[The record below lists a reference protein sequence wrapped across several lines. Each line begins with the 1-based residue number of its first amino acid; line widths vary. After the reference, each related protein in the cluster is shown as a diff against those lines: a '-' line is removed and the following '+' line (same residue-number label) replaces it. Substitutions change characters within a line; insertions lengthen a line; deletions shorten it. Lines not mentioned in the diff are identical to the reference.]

1 MTNDTV
7 SPPTTPETAGLLRR
21 LGAVLYDTFLLIGVW
36 FVAAIPLA
44 FTPADL
50 RESFV
55 LENLIRLYLI
65 AATFAYFGWFW
76 LHGGQTLGMRAWKI
90 KLVGDSGQVTLKAL
104 VVRFI
109 IATGSLGLGHLWL
122 LFDKKGGA
130 LQDRLSHSRLL
141 LHPMK

>member
-1 MTNDTV
+1 MLQYSFKKLELAAT
-7 SPPTTPETAGLLRR
+7 SPKKFVCFIVAHSILVCHRVHLLRHLEEEIVDVHYFR
-21 LGAVLYDTFLLIGVW
+21 LLLHN
-36 FVAAIPLA
+36 LA
-44 FTPADL
+44 WLLTL
-50 RESFV
+50 
-55 LENLIRLYLI
+55 LW
-65 AATFAYFGWFW
+65 FGWLW

-141 LHPMK
+141 FHPTK